1 MSYDDFR
8 KVVVFR
14 DQREEA
20 VRLSDAGRL
29 AAFEAMF
36 WESLASLSELELLQ
50 LAEFWTANVTAM
62 PTSLYVNLV
71 DVEVNDAGGVT
82 SVISARTCTNELTV
96 PNYRIEAP
104 ELTERLQL
112 LLQAYEA
119 LPQFDTI

>member
-1 MSYDDFR
+1 
-8 KVVVFR
+8 
-14 DQREEA
+14 
-20 VRLSDAGRL
+20 
-29 AAFEAMF
+29 MF

-50 LAEFWTANVTAM
+50 LAEFWTANITAM

-96 PNYRIEAP
+96 PNYRIGAP

>member
-1 MSYDDFR
+1 MSFDDFR

-50 LAEFWTANVTAM
+50 LAEFWTANITAM

-82 SVISARTCTNELTV
+82 SVI
-96 PNYRIEAP
+96 
-104 ELTERLQL
+104 
-112 LLQAYEA
+112 
-119 LPQFDTI
+119 